1 MIRTRT
7 SRHVVYVCAV
17 FLCVSQAVIG
27 LSEAVDLE
35 AVVQQL
41 TSCDEE
47 STAISND
54 LGVTHM
60 MSVPGVH
67 NNL

>member
-1 MIRTRT
+1 M
-7 SRHVVYVCAV
+7 
-17 FLCVSQAVIG
+17 SQAVIG